1 LKPVAT
7 RVYEC
12 DASEV
17 QTLKKLLAYDPY
29 LDPNLIPKLPEIDEK
44 ALAQM
49 SEEQRMEVKK
59 KEEAARAASKKLSED
74 KMANVIFARQECD
87 LREGKSFGV
96 ESNKSYVLIRATDE
110 FLNLAEERFKK
121 EFKTVKRAP
130 HDIEKKFI
138 ALKEDEESR
147 ANAGFGSIFG

>member
-1 LKPVAT
+1 MAA

-12 DASEV
+12 DVAEV
-17 QTLKKLLAYDPY
+17 QALKKLLNYDPY
-29 LDPNLIPKLPEIDEK
+29 LDPNLIPKIPEIDEK
-44 ALAQM
+44 ALAAM
-49 SEEQRMEVKK
+49 SEEQRTQIKQ

-74 KMANVIFARQECD
+74 KMANVIFARQDCD
-87 LREGKSFGV
+87 LREGKSFGI
-96 ESNKSYVLIRATDE
+96 EGNKSYLLIRATDE

-130 HDIEKKFI
+130 HDIEKKLI